1 MNRFPPGSEAWP
13 RLLEPQDIW
22 YPVWAPGSC
31 PVARS
36 RREVEWPR
44 RERVRRSVPN
54 DDEVARR
61 SVDHFGGLSKD
72 LEGGRRYSSRAAS

>member
-1 MNRFPPGSEAWP
+1 MNRFPPCPEASP
-13 RLLEPQDIW
+13 TLLELQDIW
-22 YPVWAPGSC
+22 CLVWAPGSC

-36 RREVEWPR
+36 RRAVEWPR

-61 SVDHFGGLSKD
+61 SVAHFGGLSKD
-72 LEGGRRYSSRAAS
+72 LEGGRLHSGRAAS